1 MLKNIVKSDS
11 GYIKLFKIIFWSIF
25 NLILIPL
32 VLLLYLIKPIL
43 KVQFL
48 KIRDERI
55 GHLAANTELFLRR
68 LKSGA
73 IKKKRTLFLGIATTQ
88 PSNKQLLKMFK
99 RKIIIIRLP
108 KLLDDFLLKGI
119 FFSEKS
125 SLVKSGF
132 GMHLPLEWKEYYK
145 FSSRKPNLDF
155 TSSEEKKGKQLL
167 KKLCLKDKDW
177 FICFHARGS
186 LYLKNKFR
194 NRDLKHHDFR
204 DWDINTALKA
214 AEYTAS
220 KGGFAIRM
228 GALVEKKLPKLK
240 NKKIIDYASLYRSD
254 FGDVYLSAKCKFF
267 LGDGCGIHQ
276 VSQIFNV
283 PEAWVN
289 VLSIENPPWSEKG
302 VFIPKKWWSTEK
314 KRLLTFREVLDTK
327 ISYTTEIDEY
337 DKAKIRIID
346 NTPKEILDLAVEVN
360 ERIDGNWKTTKEDE
374 ELQKKYK
381 SLFPKNSLCYGFPSR
396 IGAKFLRENKKLL
409 S

>member
-1 MLKNIVKSDS
+1 MLKSIIQSESN
-11 GYIKLFKIIFWSIF
+11 YIKPFKIIFWSVF
-25 NLILIPL
+25 NLVLIPL
-32 VLLLYLIKPIL
+32 ILLLYSIKPIL
-43 KVQFL
+43 KIQFL

-73 IKKKRTLFLGIATTQ
+73 IRKKRTLLLAIATTK
-88 PSNKQLLKMFK
+88 PSNKQLLTMFK
-99 RKIIIIRLP
+99 RKMIVIQLP
-108 KLLDDFLLKGI
+108 KTLNDFFLNGV

-125 SLVKSGF
+125 LLVKSGF
-132 GMHLPLEWKEYYK
+132 GMHLPLEWKQYYK
-145 FSSRKPNLDF
+145 FSSRKPNLEF

-167 KKLCLKDKDW
+167 KKIGLADKDW

-186 LYLKNKFR
+186 LYLKNKFG
-194 NRDLKHHDFR
+194 NRDLSHHDFR
-204 DWDINTALKA
+204 DWDIDTALKA
-214 AEYTAS
+214 AKYATS

-240 NKKIIDYASLYRSD
+240 NNRIIDYATLYRSD

-302 VFIPKKWWSTEK
+302 VFIPKKWWSIEK
-314 KRLLTFREVLDTK
+314 KRFLTFKEILDTK
-327 ISYTTEIDEY
+327 IGYATEPNQY
-337 DKAKIRIID
+337 AKAKIRIIN
-346 NTPKEILDLAVEVN
+346 NTPEEILDLAIEVN

-381 SLFPKNSLCYGFPSR
+381 SLFPKNSPCYGFPSR
-396 IGAKFLRENKKLL
+396 IGAKFLRENKRLL
-409 S
+409 R